1 MILCGDN
8 SSVGSAMISSTSI
21 SSIAAAQPKR
31 EVLQVIYTADL
42 GSPTFDR
49 LRGER
54 RPFTNAEALQIL
66 DETKDIMKA
75 MTGFMKEGVEDPLAA
90 AREAVAKTR
99 AQQFDSRQDALS
111 GAVRSFD
118 WLIRASGAI
127 SGSQSSVA
135 SAESVRGGAG
145 PDQLAVIDHVVAR
158 ENRYQ
163 GMVNGQ
169 ANVRVAMLERDFTVR
184 GDIIKRDATGAM
196 RLGAF
201 ELSHETYG
209 RLLSVDDEGNVTIYD
224 QNGGKADATAY
235 VNALFGSDSVF
246 SVASN
251 RPQSGLIDRRL

>member
-1 MILCGDN
+1 
-8 SSVGSAMISSTSI
+8 MISSTSI

-31 EVLQVIYTADL
+31 EALQAIYIGDL

-54 RPFTNAEALQIL
+54 REFTERETLQIHA
-66 DETKDIMKA
+66 ETIDIMKA
-75 MTGFMKEGVEDPLAA
+75 LTGFMKAGVEDPLTA

-99 AQQFDSRQDALS
+99 AQQFDSRQGALS

-135 SAESVRGGAG
+135 AAESVRDGAS
-145 PDQLAVIDHVVAR
+145 PDRLALINHVVAR

-184 GDIIKRDATGAM
+184 GDIIKRDETGAM

-201 ELSHETYG
+201 ELSHEAYG
-209 RLLSVDDEGNVTIYD
+209 RLLSVDEEGNVTIYD
-224 QNGGKADATAY
+224 HNGGRDDATAY
-235 VNALFGSDSVF
+235 VTALFGSDSVF
-246 SVASN
+246 NVASN
-251 RPQSGLIDRRL
+251 RPNAGLIDRRL